1 MSESHDFFPF
11 EEAAQQVSDNVS
23 LFWIVSCSLPLHVEC
38 FMPALVGVEDNQTMI
53 GAELV
58 LISFNVALCAYVLG
72 CDCACVIE

>member
-1 MSESHDFFPF
+1 M
-11 EEAAQQVSDNVS
+11 EEAVQHVNDNIS
-23 LFWIVSCSLPLHVEC
+23 LFLIVSCPLPLHVEC

-53 GAELV
+53 EAGIV